1 VTCCLFPPVYV
12 LEQYEALRQEALGA
26 DPLGRRGHGL
36 ALFISRGMTAWMVTL
51 SALGSPPPPSPG
63 AEPGGT
69 GEMPKGP
76 SLPRSDL
83 TRVLADMVLTCSQE
97 SVR

>member
-1 VTCCLFPPVYV
+1 VTASLCPPVYM
-12 LEQYEALRQEALGA
+12 LEQYEALRQEALQA

-36 ALFISRGMTAWMVTL
+36 ALFLSRGMTAWMVTL
-51 SALGSPPPPSPG
+51 SALGSPPPAWQV
-63 AEPGGT
+63 AEPQGT
-69 GEMPKGP
+69 REMASGP
-76 SLPRSDL
+76 SFPRSDL